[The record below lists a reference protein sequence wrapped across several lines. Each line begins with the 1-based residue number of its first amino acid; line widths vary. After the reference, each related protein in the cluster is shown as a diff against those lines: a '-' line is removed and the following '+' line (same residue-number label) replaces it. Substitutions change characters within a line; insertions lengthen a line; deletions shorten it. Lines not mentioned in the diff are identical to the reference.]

1 MFVKIGP
8 YPDWIGP
15 YQIADK
21 IFFWIDRWPEESLLE
36 RWDYRLHDKF
46 GRWLADTW
54 VNDLC
59 HWIHGKKKRKV
70 DIRIDRYDTWSM
82 DHTLSLIVI
91 PMLKQL
97 KDEKHGH
104 PIPDVE
110 DAPHIGKGDVD
121 PGDGTDSLASQRWDW
136 IMGEMIWAHEQIVN
150 ESDHENYYVPYE
162 EDEEVQTTW
171 FLNEKESREMGR
183 FDRERFDL
191 YNKRIENGLR
201 LFGKYYRS
209 LWD

>member
-1 MFVKIGP
+1 MKVSIGP

-21 IFFWIDRWPEESLLE
+21 IFFWLDRWPEESLLE

-70 DIRIDRYDTWSM
+70 DIRIDKYDTWSM
-82 DHTLSLIVI
+82 DHTLSLIAI

-97 KDEKHGH
+97 KDNKHGH
-104 PIPDVE
+104 PNPDVE
-110 DAPHIGKGDVD
+110 DAPHIGKGDVNPND
-121 PGDGTDSLASQRWDW
+121 ITDSLASQRWDW

-162 EDEEVQTTW
+162 EDEEVKTTW